1 MDDDSADALAELAKE
16 LRRLHAATNLTMDG
30 LAQRSGIGR
39 TTLSQAFNGALPTE
53 RTVTS
58 IALALGVK
66 DPKPLLDLRD
76 RADTSR
82 SNGLQEPKSSVLS
95 IDDVIVTVKD
105 WKTSLDVRVRNH
117 GKSTINITG
126 AVITVIERVR
136 LNPAAAYYEASASYD
151 LFIDSEHNSVA
162 VSHVLAPGEVDRFL
176 LLLGFSE
183 EYEHCEFSARLMLIY
198 NGGLA
203 AVSELRF
210 RSLI

>member
-39 TTLSQAFNGALPTE
+39 TTLSQDFNGALPTE

-82 SNGLQEPKSSVLS
+82 SNGPQEPKNSVLS

-117 GKSTINITG
+117 GKSTINITQ
-126 AVITVIERVR
+126 ALISIIERVR
-136 LNPAAAYYEASASYD
+136 LNPAAYYEVSAGYD

-162 VSHVLAPGEVDRFL
+162 VSHVLAPGEVDRFS

-183 EYEHCEFSARLMLIY
+183 EYELCEISARLILIY
-198 NGGLA
+198 NGGLP
-203 AVSELRF
+203 AVSDLKF

>member
-82 SNGLQEPKSSVLS
+82 SNGPQEPKNSVLS

-117 GKSTINITG
+117 GKSTINITQ
-126 AVITVIERVR
+126 ALISIIERVR
-136 LNPAAAYYEASASYD
+136 LNPAAYYEVSAGYD

-162 VSHVLAPGEVDRFL
+162 VSHVLAPGEVDRFT

-183 EYEHCEFSARLMLIY
+183 EYELCEISARLILIY
-198 NGGLA
+198 NGGLP
-203 AVSELRF
+203 AVSDLKF

>member
-82 SNGLQEPKSSVLS
+82 SNGPQEPKNSVLS

-117 GKSTINITG
+117 GKSTINITQ
-126 AVITVIERVR
+126 ALISIIERVR
-136 LNPAAAYYEASASYD
+136 LNPAAYYEVSAGYD

-162 VSHVLAPGEVDRFL
+162 VSHVLAPGEVDRFS

-183 EYEHCEFSARLMLIY
+183 EYELCEISARLILIY
-198 NGGLA
+198 NGGLP
-203 AVSELRF
+203 AVSDLKF

>member
-58 IALALGVK
+58 IALGVK

-82 SNGLQEPKSSVLS
+82 SNGPQEPKNSVLS

-117 GKSTINITG
+117 GKSTINITQ
-126 AVITVIERVR
+126 ALISIIERV
-136 LNPAAAYYEASASYD
+136 
-151 LFIDSEHNSVA
+151 
-162 VSHVLAPGEVDRFL
+162 
-176 LLLGFSE
+176 
-183 EYEHCEFSARLMLIY
+183 
-198 NGGLA
+198 
-203 AVSELRF
+203 
-210 RSLI
+210 